1 MKERVVSLCRLG
13 ASELTRERLFVVQSA
28 TGGLG
33 LLNVD
38 AEFAWAMPFPM
49 PSSAWTWLAAI

>member
-38 AEFAWAMPFPM
+38 AEFAWGEVLRQHLPVCCFAC
-49 PSSAWTWLAAI
+49 